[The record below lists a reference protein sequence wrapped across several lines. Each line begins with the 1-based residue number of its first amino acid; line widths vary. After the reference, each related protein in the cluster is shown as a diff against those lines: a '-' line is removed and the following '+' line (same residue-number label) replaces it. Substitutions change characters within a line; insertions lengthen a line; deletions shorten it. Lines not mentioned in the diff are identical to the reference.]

1 MKQPSFLARKT
12 LGQPNYFL
20 IAMAVAFLVA
30 LMPRGARLAIE
41 SNTNKAEDWLPSN
54 YPESVDLRWF
64 RDHFVGQQFA
74 LVSWDGCTL
83 GNDEKLNFF
92 VKKLIPSKES
102 VTTAPQDS
110 DIAIRAGWYSSVM
123 TGPSVLEQMS
133 GPEGG
138 IPYGVACKRIEGIL
152 VGPKKVDESGKSLG
166 NESRTTC
173 AVVFLTEEATAD
185 NRTMRQ
191 AIEGITEVL
200 VNECAIPEQ
209 EIRMGGPPVDNIQI
223 DIEGERTLIRLA
235 GLSGIVGVALSFWC
249 FRSIK
254 LTSIVFAVG
263 VISAGMSLAIVFYF
277 GIAEAWL
284 TGAAARLGT
293 VDAILMS
300 MPAVVYVLGLS
311 GAIHTVNY
319 YRDARRETG
328 LDGAAESAVRMGW
341 GPCALAAFTTAVG
354 LGSLYTSD
362 ILPIKKFGMFSAI
375 AVLGTVGVLFTVLP
389 VFLHRFP
396 ISDDLVRR
404 QSGDHSKGHLPGW
417 AQRIFGVVIN
427 HNVAAFAIWLCVM
440 AAVGYG
446 MTKIGTS
453 VQLLKLLDEDADL
466 IHDYAWLEEN
476 MGNLVPM
483 EVVLTIPE
491 ERTAEPGENP
501 DADGKQYRL
510 TMVDRIAIVRLI
522 QERIESLDEVS
533 NSLSLATFAPKQSN
547 SGFAVLDGSL
557 DSTTNRR
564 LTELRDELRHG
575 DYLRFEKHSK
585 TAVANK
591 DGTNTEIETSPDD
604 PELDRELWRIS
615 ARVAALAEDDE
626 GVDYGLFV
634 KELEEAVNPVLLAL
648 DQRDVIVRELAKQE
662 KQLRGGRFV
671 MLYRSND
678 EENTLG
684 EDSQEAL
691 LKELLLASGADRR
704 GVVQFNLA
712 KLDDPN
718 QGSQEADYK
727 YRDAAIEGLMK
738 RYDAMILVSAGS
750 DPTAKQLAKEGLT
763 VIDVTNPPLLALKPE
778 VSAARPQLRTDLP
791 RPIRAVY
798 TGMVPVVYKTQR
810 QLLKSLRESIA
821 WATVLIAGVMMVVLR
836 SPLAGLVSMIPNVF
850 PIVMVFGALGWLGIK
865 VDIGIMMTA
874 SVALG
879 VAVDDTVH
887 FLTWYRR
894 GVSQGMN
901 RKQAVMLSYDRCAT
915 AMMQTTLIGGLGLAV
930 FATSSFTPTQQF
942 GYLMITMLG
951 TALVGDLLLLPAIL
965 CSPLGKFFGGEAS
978 PGLVEWP
985 EAAISEGGQS
995 TDGDWPRDA
1004 DRPQNPDKH
1013 SGPDDEPGSNAR
1025 KNEQPGG
1032 PTPRE
1037 AAEEIAAHDSPE
1049 ASTVDEGRQSI
1060 THGPHAELHAK
1071 LRKLRRESSGR

>member
-41 SNTNKAEDWLPSN
+41 SNNNNAADWLPSN
-54 YPESVDLRWF
+54 YSESVDLRWF

-83 GNDEKLNFF
+83 GNPEKLNFF
-92 VKKLIPSKES
+92 VKKLLARKEAIDVADPHSKMAERPFWYES
-102 VTTAPQDS
+102 VL
-110 DIAIRAGWYSSVM
+110 
-123 TGPSVLEQMS
+123 TGPSVLDQMS
-133 GPEGG
+133 GPDAG
-138 IPYGVACKRIEGIL
+138 IPYGIACKRLEGAL
-152 VGPKKVDESGKSLG
+152 VGPKKVDASGKKLG

-173 AVVFLTEEATAD
+173 AVVFLSSEATRD

-191 AIEGITEVL
+191 AIEGITATL
-200 VNECAIPEQ
+200 VNDCAIPEEQ
-209 EIRMGGPPVDNIQI
+209 IRMGGPPVDNIQI

-235 GLSGIVGVALSFWC
+235 GLSGIVGLLLSYWC

-254 LTSIVFAVG
+254 LTSIVFTVG

-277 GIAEAWL
+277 GIAEVWL
-284 TGAAARLGT
+284 FGMPKARLGT

-319 YRDARRETG
+319 YRDARREAG
-328 LDGAAESAVRMGW
+328 LHGAAESAVKMGW
-341 GPCALAAFTTAVG
+341 GPCLLAALTTAVG

-362 ILPIKKFGMFSAI
+362 ILPIKKFGMFSGI

-404 QSGDHSKGHLPGW
+404 QSGGKHGGHLPSW
-417 AQRIFGVVIN
+417 AQRVFGVVIN
-427 HNVAAFAIWLCVM
+427 HNVAVVAMWLAVM
-440 AAVGYG
+440 AGVGFG

-476 MGNLVPM
+476 LGNLVPM

-491 ERTAEPGENP
+491 ERTAEPGEAP
-501 DADGKQYRL
+501 DADGMQYRL
-510 TMVDRIAIVRLI
+510 TMVDRIALTRMI
-522 QERIESLDEVS
+522 QERIEALDEVS
-533 NSLSLATFAPKQSN
+533 RSLSLATFAPKQSN
-547 SGFAVLDGSL
+547 SGLAVLDGSV

-564 LTELRDELRHG
+564 LTDLRDELRNG
-575 DYLRFEKHSK
+575 DYLRFEK
-585 TAVANK
+585 
-591 DGTNTEIETSPDD
+591 SPTTDAAGNQVI
-604 PELDRELWRIS
+604 DRELWRVS
-615 ARVAALAEDDE
+615 ARVAALSDGDE

-634 KELEEAVNPVLLAL
+634 NDLKKAVDPVLFAL
-648 DQRDVIVRELAKQE
+648 DQRDVIVRELAKRE
-662 KQLRGGRFV
+662 KSIRGSKFV
-671 MLYRSND
+671 MLYRSN
-678 EENTLG
+678 EEDTKLTK
-684 EDSQEAL
+684 DSQEAVL
-691 LKELLLASGADRR
+691 RELLLSSGADAGR
-704 GVVQFNLA
+704 GGVISFNLA
-712 KLDDPN
+712 KFDRPGR
-718 QGSQEADYK
+718 GSAEEDNA
-727 YRDAAIEGLMK
+727 YRDAAINRLMEE
-738 RYDAMILVSAGS
+738 YDALILVSAGS
-750 DPTAKQLAKEGLT
+750 DPTARQMAAGGLPI
-763 VIDVTNPPLLALKPE
+763 IDVSNSPLLSQSASI
-778 VSAARPQLRTDLP
+778 SAAKPLLKTDLP
-791 RPIRAVY
+791 RPIRAVF

-810 QLLKSLRESIA
+810 QLLKSLRESIG
-821 WATVLIAGVMMVVLR
+821 WATLLIAGVMMVVLR
-836 SPLAGLVSMIPNVF
+836 SPMAGLISMIPNVF

-887 FLTWYRR
+887 FLTWFRR
-894 GVSQGMN
+894 GVAQGLD
-901 RKQAVMLSYDRCAT
+901 RKQSAVLAYERCAT
-915 AMMQTTLIGGLGLAV
+915 AMLQTTLIGGLGLAV

-965 CSPLGKFFGGEAS
+965 TSPLGRFFGGKASPEAHIDWSSMEAS
-978 PGLVEWP
+978 VHDDGGLD
-985 EAAISEGGQS
+985 GDQ
-995 TDGDWPRDA
+995 DRDQGDWPQSDSA
-1004 DRPQNPDKH
+1004 
-1013 SGPDDEPGSNAR
+1013 DEPDSRTIAT
-1025 KNEQPGG
+1025 EQPVGS
-1032 PTPRE
+1032 PT
-1037 AAEEIAAHDSPE
+1037 AAERVESPATGNT
-1049 ASTVDEGRQSI
+1049 ASSSI
-1060 THGPHAELHAK
+1060 EEDRHSIKHGPHAELHAK
-1071 LRKLRRESSGR
+1071 LRRLRRESSDR